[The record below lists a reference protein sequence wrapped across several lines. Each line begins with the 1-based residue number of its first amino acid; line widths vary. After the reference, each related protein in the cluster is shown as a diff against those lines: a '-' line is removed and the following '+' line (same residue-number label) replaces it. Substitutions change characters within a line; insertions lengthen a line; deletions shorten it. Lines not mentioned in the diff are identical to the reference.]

1 MFKEKMLDVITKFNT
16 NILNYVN
23 VIFNSNNDAYKKTNN
38 KTKYIRVDS
47 DHPPSIIKQI
57 PKSIAARLSS
67 LSLSKEMTK
76 VE

>member
-1 MFKEKMLDVITKFNT
+1 MLMLSLIQIMTHTDI
-16 NILNYVN
+16 I
-23 VIFNSNNDAYKKTNN
+23 KKTNN

-57 PKSIAARLSS
+57 PKSIAARLSL

-76 VE
+76 VQ

>member
-1 MFKEKMLDVITKFNT
+1 MLDVITECNMS
-16 NILNYVN
+16 ILNYVN
-23 VIFNSNNDAYKKTNN
+23 VIFNSNNDAYRHYKKTNN

-57 PKSIAARLSS
+57 PKSIGARLSS

-76 VE
+76 VQ